1 MILYTTQ
8 EVLVHDLSTEGAE
21 LAEQGSHE
29 ARVWTALPLKG
40 EGNGLSIPEL
50 KAAVGDE
57 SAKIGQGR
65 AFKNG
70 WIGKEGDKLVK
81 LVRQTSSTTGDLAP
95 NNRPA
100 FVFVRLPAFTILR
113 EKNYSKYEIRAH

>member
-1 MILYTTQ
+1 MIVYSTQ
-8 EVLVHDLSTEGAE
+8 EVFVHDLSAEGDQ

-29 ARVWTALPLKG
+29 ARVWNALPMKG
-40 EGNGLSIPEL
+40 ESRGLTIPQL

-70 WIGKEGDKLVK
+70 WIGKEGDTLVK
-81 LVRQTSSTTGDLAP
+81 LVSGSPSDYSSRRGTQDLRGVLGGTHKRSCPRGA
-95 NNRPA
+95 A
-100 FVFVRLPAFTILR
+100 
-113 EKNYSKYEIRAH
+113 